1 MENVQFG
8 FVFHISGSGLGRETT
23 TLYSE
28 ANSRNIARALAD
40 GRPSIEVVHII
51 QRGPRA
57 GHEDVH
63 IIDFKSK
70 IVYSDK
76 TGSRYR
82 LTSVYSTPTIID
94 KSTATT
100 DTLIAKLKSER
111 KLAKM
116 EYENAKIAYE
126 AAKAKYESVIKS
138 SDAQILALVTESES
152 YI

>member
-1 MENVQFG
+1 MVVLRVEIDPV
-8 FVFHISGSGLGRETT
+8 
-23 TLYSE
+23 
-28 ANSRNIARALAD
+28 
-40 GRPSIEVVHII
+40 EVVHII

-70 IVYSDK
+70 FVYSDK

-82 LTSVYSTPTIID
+82 LTSVYSTPTIVD

-111 KLAKM
+111 KLSKFHLLKWNM
-116 EYENAKIAYE
+116 RMPR
-126 AAKAKYESVIKS
+126 
-138 SDAQILALVTESES
+138 
-152 YI
+152 